1 MSARTIAR
9 HLFLNTDRI
18 DLRQTVSTAEVLGM
32 GVAAT
37 PFTMT
42 TTGDLNAFSF
52 YLTCPATSGT
62 TRGLYLRLYLTAG
75 AGGEAARIFTTVS
88 DDTPADTVNGAHIS
102 LSFGATT
109 GNVTG
114 LGTAVRATLHVPS
127 RSLTGTCAAIQA
139 EIYGDGDGGLVGGT
153 LSFARF
159 CLDGDSTF
167 AAAFMDNGYAM
178 HFAGLTAGAAHMFRT
193 GLTANNSLA
202 LMTAAM
208 KINIDGVAYYIP
220 LLTNTNS

>member
-9 HLFLNTDRI
+9 HLFLNTERI
-18 DLRQTVSTAEVLGM
+18 DLRQTVSAADVMGM

-37 PFTMT
+37 PYTMAVT
-42 TTGDLNAFSF
+42 ADKNAFSF
-52 YLTCPATSGT
+52 YLTCAATSGT
-62 TRGLYLRLYLTAG
+62 TRGIYMKLVLSAG
-75 AGGEAARIFTTVS
+75 AGGEAARFFTRCES
-88 DDTPADTVNGAHIS
+88 NTPADTCNGAHIS
-102 LSFGATT
+102 LEYGTT
-109 GNVTG
+109 VGNCTG
-114 LGTAVRATLHVPS
+114 LATALRATLHVPD
-127 RSLTGTCAAIQA
+127 RSLGGTCAAVQA
-139 EIYGDGDGGLVGGT
+139 EIYGDGSSGVVGGT
-153 LSFARF
+153 LSFIRC
-159 CLDGDSTF
+159 CLDGDATT
-167 AAAFMDNGYAM
+167 AASFMDNGYAM